1 MELFL
6 LVEPERRAAQAPKL
20 RSLFG
25 DAPYRLDHDYINLHD
40 HEKPGR
46 LYLHGCGQGAG
57 GPSDLVGPTD
67 GGQCYYRYSNG
78 RFFNGLIAVGFE
90 LETVQPGHGGFG
102 ELRAHASC
110 SAHRKLTCLLRWR
123 SVCCRLAQ
131 SKCGVAARLE
141 VAGGGGA
148 GLRPPGR
155 RGGGRRVSL
164 LFPSLSLQCAVC

>member
-1 MELFL
+1 MGLFL
-6 LVEPERRAAQAPKL
+6 LVELERRAAQAPKL

-40 HEKPGR
+40 HEKPGK
-46 LYLHGCGQGAG
+46 LYLHGGGQGAG

-110 SAHRKLTCLLRWR
+110 CAHRKLTCLCVGAACVAGSHKANVELPRDWK
-123 SVCCRLAQ
+123 SPGEEVPACVHQ
-131 SKCGVAARLE
+131 VAAE
-141 VAGGGGA
+141 AGDA
-148 GLRPPGR
+148 
-155 RGGGRRVSL
+155 
-164 LFPSLSLQCAVC
+164 